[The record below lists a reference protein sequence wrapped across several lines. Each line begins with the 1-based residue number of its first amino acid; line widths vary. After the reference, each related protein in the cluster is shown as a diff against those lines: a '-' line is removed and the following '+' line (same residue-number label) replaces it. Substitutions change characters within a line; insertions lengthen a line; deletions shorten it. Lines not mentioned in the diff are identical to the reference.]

1 MVKNQNLDDI
11 ESLDGGLNESLGVSK
26 GLDKVWRRWE
36 SDYFHVLE
44 SNFKVKIS
52 MPKNKDEVKSE
63 FMCEAHDFKEMRFK
77 VNKQYD
83 EGSEIR
89 RNMKIWM
96 KVNIWKKNV

>member
-1 MVKNQNLDDI
+1 
-11 ESLDGGLNESLGVSK
+11 
-26 GLDKVWRRWE
+26 
-36 SDYFHVLE
+36 
-44 SNFKVKIS
+44 